1 MYWFNLSPKMVVFCE
16 LGRQGTE
23 AQGYLQ
29 LQRLKNSQFEAAAS
43 SHEIK

>member
-29 LQRLKNSQFEAAAS
+29 LRSAFE
-43 SHEIK
+43 EFTI